1 MKLLFKYRYSIIS
14 LLLAGIV
21 FYYNDAIEPLA
32 EMSYSVM
39 WIIYGLLLVIIIMTV
54 LNLMYIFRI
63 GDYVIKSLLILVLVY
78 LTYLYAL
85 SFKELFLLNW
95 DFLGGFTNG
104 DLISALRDKIIYDLM
119 FAFTVNSLYWV
130 SITVSPIKVLER

>member
-21 FYYNDAIEPLA
+21 FYYNDAIEPLT